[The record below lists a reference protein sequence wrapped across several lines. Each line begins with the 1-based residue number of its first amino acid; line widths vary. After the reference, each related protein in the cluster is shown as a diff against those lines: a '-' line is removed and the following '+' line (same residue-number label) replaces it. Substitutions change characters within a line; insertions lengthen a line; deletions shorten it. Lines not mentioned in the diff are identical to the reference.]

1 MAIMKFNEQFYRN
14 YNELYTMI
22 KQCYCEVAILEAY
35 IELQKDRPDL
45 YNKVINISNQFVFL
59 LQKDLELTLWKIY
72 YDNDSKA
79 NTIPKFRNTVNDILR
94 NCNCPDK
101 QVKKQ
106 KGNRKTEETVKIMRR
121 QFLAH
126 TDMTRDDNRIEVSD
140 MCELLD
146 VMCKEFNWICEVVDD
161 DQVIGISENEIG
173 KQKYSCQMQLLSLY
187 IQKQD
192 S

>member
-1 MAIMKFNEQFYRN
+1 
-14 YNELYTMI
+14 MI
-22 KQCYCEVAILEAY
+22 DRIY
-35 IELQKDRPDL
+35 II
-45 YNKVINISNQFVFL
+45 KVINISDQFVFL

-79 NTIPKFRNTVNDILR
+79 NTIPKFRNTVNDMLR

-126 TDMTRDDNRIEVSD
+126 TDMTRDDSRIEVSD
-140 MCELLD
+140 MSELLD
-146 VMCKEFNWICEVVDD
+146 VMCKEFNCICEVVDD
-161 DQVIGISENEIG
+161 DQVVGMSKMKLENKNIVVEG
-173 KQKYSCQMQLLSLY
+173 SCYLY
-187 IQKQD
+187 IFKNKIRD
-192 S
+192 MKIK

>member
-126 TDMTRDDNRIEVSD
+126 TDMTR
-140 MCELLD
+140 
-146 VMCKEFNWICEVVDD
+146 FNCICEVVDD

>member
-35 IELQKDRPDL
+35 KIIQKEKQDIYASTQD
-45 YNKVINISNQFVFL
+45 ISNHFIIL
-59 LQKDLELTLWKIY
+59 MQKDLVLTLWKIY
-72 YDNDSKA
+72 YDSDSKA
-79 NTIPKFRNTVNDILR
+79 NTIRKFRNSVNDILR
-94 NCNCPDK
+94 KCNCCDK
-101 QVKKQ
+101 QVKKE
-106 KGNRKTEETVKIMRR
+106 KGNRKVEEIVKMMRR

-126 TDMTRDDNRIEVSD
+126 TDMTRGDNRLEVSD

-146 VMCKEFNWICEVVDD
+146 VMCKEFNCVCEAIDD
-161 DQVIGISENEIG
+161 DQVVGISEIEIG
-173 KQKYSCQMQLLSLY
+173 LQEYSCQMQLLLLY

>member
-1 MAIMKFNEQFYRN
+1 M
-14 YNELYTMI
+14 
-22 KQCYCEVAILEAY
+22 
-35 IELQKDRPDL
+35 
-45 YNKVINISNQFVFL
+45 INISDQFIFL

-79 NTIPKFRNTVNDILR
+79 NTIPKFRNTVNDMLR

-126 TDMTRDDNRIEVSD
+126 TDMTRDDSRIEVSD
-140 MCELLD
+140 MSELLD
-146 VMCKEFNWICEVVDD
+146 VMCKEFNCICEVVDD
-161 DQVIGISENEIG
+161 DQVVGMSKNEIG
-173 KQKYSCQMQLLSLY
+173 KQKYSCRRQLLSLY
-187 IQKQD
+187 I
-192 S
+192 